1 MIPEGAIEIEVCRE
15 RLCLLAQRAVFRT
28 KTKTLLVADL
38 HLGKPAA
45 FRAGGLPV
53 PESVMQA
60 DLDRLTQAVESTGA
74 LKLVILGDLIHA
86 RSGQTPRTVA
96 AFAEWRDRHSN
107 LDVLLVRGNHDRHCK
122 VVPPTWRLEIA
133 EDRVVDGPFVYCHW
147 PDECTGG
154 YVLGGH
160 VHPVAVMAGRGRQK
174 IRLRCFAVGERR
186 MILPAFGSFTG
197 GASGGPTASD
207 RVFLVADD
215 CVVEANRP
223 PRST

>member
-1 MIPEGAIEIEVCRE
+1 MIPQGAVEIEVVGE
-15 RLCLLAQRAVFRT
+15 RLWLLAERAVFRPNT
-28 KTKTLLVADL
+28 QSLFVADL

-45 FRAGGLPV
+45 FRAAGLPV
-53 PESVMQA
+53 PEDVTQS
-60 DLDRLTQAVESTGA
+60 DLERLTKAVTLSGA
-74 LKLVILGDLIHA
+74 SRLVILGDLIHA
-86 RSGQTPRTVA
+86 RSGQTARTVE
-96 AFAEWRDRHSN
+96 AFAEWRNRHPE

-122 VVPPTWRLEIA
+122 ELPAEWKTSVA

-147 PDECTGG
+147 PDECGEG

-160 VHPVAVMAGRGRQK
+160 VHPIAVMAGRGRQR

-197 GASGGPTASD
+197 GASGGPQPSD

-215 CVVEANRP
+215 CIVEATGSP
-223 PRST
+223 